1 MFLFNPFRSP
11 PGEFRFVPIIVECA
25 DFILTQDDFAPGSP
39 LIALYLSGERALAYK
54 GLRHH
59 IHADVGQLAYKYARE
74 IAARSGLPFTVGTFP
89 EGAELDESL
98 SGLNIQTT
106 ADARRLLERIR
117 AQNPQAQLDLGDPR
131 TIYQVFMLGAETLQ
145 AGTVGYGEAVIK
157 TSRGILGWFT
167 KAGVCVYACR
177 GTMDNLPGL
186 LLHETRHAVV
196 DGRQEFPGL
205 VDSGDH
211 MRQGAIES
219 FTLWKEDEQSEI
231 VGKTQQFWDVGIN
244 DPGASPPAF
253 RAGTYCDVVWE
264 AIVERWAER

>member
-25 DFILTQDDFAPGSP
+25 DFALTQDDFAPGSP
-39 LIALYLSGERALAYK
+39 LLALYLSGQRVVAYR

-59 IHADVGQLAYKYARE
+59 IHGAVGQMSYKYSRE
-74 IAARSGLPFTVGTFP
+74 IAARTGVPFTVGTFP

-98 SGLNIQTT
+98 ADLNIKTT
-106 ADARRLLERIR
+106 ADARQLLKRIQE
-117 AQNPQAQLDLGDPR
+117 QNPQAQLDPGDPH
-131 TIYQVFMLGAETLQ
+131 TIYHVFMLGAETLQ
-145 AGTVGYGEAVIK
+145 AGAVGYGEAVAK
-157 TSRGILGWFT
+157 TSRGILGWFS
-167 KAGVCVYACR
+167 KAGVCLYACR

-196 DGRQEFPGL
+196 DGRQEFPAL

-219 FTLWKEDEQSEI
+219 FTLWKENEQSDI
-231 VGKTQQFWDVGIN
+231 IGKTSIFWDVGLN
-244 DPGASPPAF
+244 DPGATPPAF
-253 RAGTYCDVVWE
+253 RAGTYCDVVWQ
-264 AIVERWAER
+264 AIVERWAE